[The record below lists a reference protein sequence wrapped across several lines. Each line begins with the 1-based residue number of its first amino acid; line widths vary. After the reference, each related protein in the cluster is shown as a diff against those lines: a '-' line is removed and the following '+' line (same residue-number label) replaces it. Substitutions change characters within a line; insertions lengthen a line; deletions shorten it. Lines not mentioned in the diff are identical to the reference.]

1 MLRGENFGQT
11 AMRIG
16 KPLEAVDELVTLIY
30 KGPLEPTP
38 WQGFLAA
45 LSRRMRCTGAAM
57 VLRLSRQ
64 GMPPL
69 VIWGRPPAIDEE
81 EARQINETHAELGHL
96 DPLRNALT
104 RPGDIFTLSE
114 VMPREALEQ
123 NRFYREIMQPYGI
136 EHELGMYISEP
147 GGWEGNVGLTNG
159 PGEGDFIQADKD
171 VLITL
176 RPHLEQAL
184 ALFSRIRRD
193 ETELQVMIDTLDRLT
208 ICTFIL
214 DGAARVIRTNSAAR
228 QLLQSSTD
236 IRAADGRLSLA
247 SKTGNATLQALVT
260 KAIAARR
267 NGGSLTEALR
277 VDADTERPLGV
288 LVRTIETP
296 TRYVSDAEP
305 AAVIYVSGLETG
317 QPLERLVSQIFD
329 LTPSEA
335 HLAALLAAGLSLAE
349 AAQKLDLTENTVR
362 SYCKTILSKTGVSRQ
377 ADLVRLILRS
387 VAVLG

>member
-1 MLRGENFGQT
+1 
-11 AMRIG
+11 MRIDT
-16 KPLEAVDELVTLIY
+16 PLEAVDELVTLIY
-30 KGPLEPTP
+30 KGPIEPIP
-38 WQGFLAA
+38 WQGFLTA
-45 LSRRMRCTGAAM
+45 LCQRMGCSNAGL

-64 GMPPL
+64 GTPPL
-69 VIWGRPPAIDEE
+69 IIWGRPPAIDDDQ
-81 EARQINETHAELGHL
+81 ARRINETHADLGHL

-104 RPGDIFTLSE
+104 RPGDILTLSE
-114 VMPREALEQ
+114 VTSPEALSQ
-123 NRFYREIMQPYGI
+123 NRFYQEIMRPYGI
-136 EHELGMYISEP
+136 AHELGMYVCEP
-147 GGWEGNVGLTNG
+147 GGWEANVGLTSG
-159 PGEGDFIQADKD
+159 PDDGDFTQAHKNM
-171 VLITL
+171 LIVL

-193 ETELQVMIDTLDRLT
+193 ETELQAMIDTLDRLT

-214 DGAARVIRTNSAAR
+214 DGTGQVIRTNVAAR
-228 QLLQSSTD
+228 KLLGASDD
-236 IRAADGRLSLA
+236 IRTADDRLALSHKA
-247 SKTGNATLQALVT
+247 GNTALQQLVT
-260 KAIAARR
+260 RAIAARR
-267 NGGSLTEALR
+267 RGERFTEALR
-277 VDADTERPLGV
+277 VDSDIERPLGM

-296 TRYVSDAEP
+296 TRHVSDAEP

-349 AAQKLDLTENTVR
+349 AARKLDLTENTVR